1 MRKKQRYY
9 EENKEWLQKTFRDR
23 YSGLSEEQENKKRQ
37 YSGNRYWNM
46 FEKDRQKLIEHKK
59 NQIHGMSQEELQ

>member
-1 MRKKQRYY
+1 MTYQQRYY

-23 YSGLSEEQENKKRQ
+23 YRRLSEEQENKKRQ
-37 YSGNRYWNM
+37 YLGNRYWNM
-46 FEKDRQKLIEHKK
+46 FEDRQKLIEHKK